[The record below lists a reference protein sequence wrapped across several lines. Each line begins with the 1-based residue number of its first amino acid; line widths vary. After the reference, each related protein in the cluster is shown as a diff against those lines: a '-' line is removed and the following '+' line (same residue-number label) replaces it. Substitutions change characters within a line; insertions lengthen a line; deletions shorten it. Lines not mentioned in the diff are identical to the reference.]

1 MERKDAIE
9 ALATGIFADAV
20 DLTKGA
26 LPDPFESRT
35 EPDSTVP
42 NEIVEPPTPVLVSP
56 NDTVGWTAQWKDGIE
71 TFTAPD
77 GTAYVRTRNDEE
89 ADLIV
94 TFPRTRGMTDMRLV
108 RADQS
113 TTVARAAR
121 KKRRE
126 ERELRKR
133 GYDV

>member
-1 MERKDAIE
+1 MDSERFEPTPEQMVAAAGLEPAAAMPTPDI
-9 ALATGIFADAV
+9 ALAGAAIMAAEV
-20 DLTKGA
+20 D
-26 LPDPFESRT
+26 E
-35 EPDSTVP
+35 
-42 NEIVEPPTPVLVSP
+42 TPVLVSP
-56 NDTVGWTAQWKDGIE
+56 KDTVGWRAARKDGIE
-71 TFTAPD
+71 TFTSPD
-77 GTAYVRTRNDEE
+77 NIDYVRTRSDEE
-89 ADLIV
+89 ADLII